1 MEFDFSAILLALTV
15 LFGVV
20 WGLDR
25 LFFYKKRK
33 ARLDAAGG
41 EYVDPVAVDWARSLF
56 PVVLVVLVLRSF
68 VAEPF
73 RIPSG
78 SMMPTLDVGDFIL
91 VNKFAYGLR
100 MPAFN
105 TKFLDIGE
113 PKRGD
118 VVVFRFPGYLCH
130 QPDGSLARVGGDEG
144 NGSPAIGPEQ
154 TCPSPLLPVQN
165 QNWIKRV
172 IGLPGDT
179 VEIQGSD
186 LLINGKPVPAD
197 EVGPFVGNPQ
207 RDEDRLMLDMGAT
220 IWVEHLVREDGK
232 VVNHTIARMPAYT
245 TPNSIPNTVVPS
257 KVPPGC
263 YLVMGDNRNNSQDSR
278 WWGCLPEKNLAGK
291 AFMIWMSWKGW
302 GTGGVD
308 FHRIGNIIH

>member
-1 MEFDFSAILLALTV
+1 MDFDFSAILLGLTV

-25 LFFYKKRK
+25 LFLYKKRK
-33 ARLDAAGG
+33 ARLDTAGE
-41 EYVDPVAVDWARSLF
+41 EYHDPVAVDWSRSLF
-56 PVVLVVLVLRSF
+56 PVVLVVLLLRSF

-100 MPAFN
+100 VPAFN
-105 TKFLDIGE
+105 NKFVDLGE

-118 VVVFRFPGYLCH
+118 VVVFRFPGYLC
-130 QPDGSLARVGGDEG
+130 QDGGKLVRSGDMSCG
-144 NGSPAIGPEQ
+144 DPGAKVPA
-154 TCPSPLLPVQN
+154 

-179 VEIQGSD
+179 IEVHGDE
-186 LLINGKPVPAD
+186 LLINGKRVTAD
-197 EVGPFVGNPQ
+197 EIGPYVGNPQ
-207 RDEDRLMLDMGAT
+207 RTVDETMLNMGAT
-220 IWVEHLVREDGK
+220 VWTEHLGN
-232 VVNHTIARMPAYT
+232 VNHMIARMPAYN
-245 TPNSIPNTVVPS
+245 TPNSIPNDRVPS
-257 KVPPGC
+257 KVPAGC
-263 YLVMGDNRNNSQDSR
+263 YLVMGDNRYDSLDSR
-278 WWGCLPEKNLAGK
+278 WWGCMPEQNLAGK
-291 AFMIWMSWKGW
+291 AFLIWMSWKGW

-308 FHRIGNIIH
+308 FSRIGTVIH

>member
-1 MEFDFSAILLALTV
+1 MEFDFSAILLGLTV

-20 WGLDR
+20 WALDR
-25 LFFYKKRK
+25 AFFYKKRK
-33 ARLDAAGG
+33 ARLDAAGE
-41 EYVDPVAVDWARSLF
+41 EYRDPVPVDWSRSLF

-100 MPAFN
+100 LPAFN

-118 VVVFRFPGYLCH
+118 VVVFRFPGFLCR
-130 QPDGSLARVGGDEG
+130 DASGKMVRSGD
-144 NGSPAIGPEQ
+144 I
-154 TCPSPLLPVQN
+154 TCTDPHAPVPS

-172 IGLPGDT
+172 IGLPGDS
-179 VEIQGSD
+179 ISAHGSD
-186 LLINGKPVPAD
+186 LLINGKPVDAT
-197 EVGPFVGNPQ
+197 EIGPYVGNPQ
-207 RDEDRLMLDMGAT
+207 RREERLMLDMGAT
-220 IWVEHLVREDGK
+220 VWNEHLVREDGK
-232 VVNHTIARMPAYT
+232 VVNHLIARMPAYT
-245 TPNSIPNTVVPS
+245 TPNSIPNAMVPS

-263 YLVMGDNRNNSQDSR
+263 YLVMGDNRNNSTDSR
-278 WWGCLPEKNLAGK
+278 WWGCMPEQDLAGK

-308 FHRIGNIIH
+308 FHRIGKLIH

>member
-1 MEFDFSAILLALTV
+1 MEFDFAAILLGLTV

-25 LFFYKKRK
+25 LFLYKKRK
-33 ARLDAAGG
+33 ARLDAAGE
-41 EYVDPVAVDWARSLF
+41 EYRDPIPVDWARSLF
-56 PVVLVVLVLRSF
+56 PVVLVVLLLRSF

-105 TKFLDIGE
+105 NKLVDLGE
-113 PKRGD
+113 PQRGD
-118 VVVFRFPGYLCH
+118 VVVFRFPGYLC
-130 QPDGSLARVGGDEG
+130 QDGGKLVRSGDM
-144 NGSPAIGPEQ
+144 SCSDPHAPVPA
-154 TCPSPLLPVQN
+154 

-172 IGLPGDT
+172 IGLPGDSIE
-179 VEIQGSD
+179 VHGAELWVNGQRVNAEEI
-186 LLINGKPVPAD
+186 
-197 EVGPFVGNPQ
+197 GPYVGNPQ
-207 RDEDRLMLDMGAT
+207 RSVDQIMLNMGAT
-220 IWVEHLVREDGK
+220 VWTEHLGK
-232 VVNHTIARMPAYT
+232 VNHMIARMPAYT
-245 TPNSIPNTVVPS
+245 TPNSIPNDRVPS

-263 YLVMGDNRNNSQDSR
+263 YLVMGDNRYDSLDSR
-278 WWGCLPEKNLAGK
+278 WWGCMPEHNLAGK
-291 AFMIWMSWKGW
+291 AFLIWMSWKGW

-308 FHRIGNIIH
+308 FSRIGTVIH

>member
-1 MEFDFSAILLALTV
+1 MEFDFSAILLGLTV

-25 LFFYKKRK
+25 LFLYKRRK
-33 ARLDAAGG
+33 ARLDAEGA
-41 EYVDPVAVDWARSLF
+41 EYSDPVAVDWSRSLF
-56 PVVLVVLVLRSF
+56 PVVLVVLLLRSF

-100 MPAFN
+100 LPAFN
-105 TKFLDIGE
+105 NKFLSIGE

-118 VVVFRFPGYLCH
+118 VVVFRFPGYLCR
-130 QPDGSLARVGGDEG
+130 DDSGRMVRVGGDEG
-144 NGSPAIGPEQ
+144 GDPSSGPDYA
-154 TCPSPLLPVQN
+154 CPMPLRPVAS

-179 VEIQGSD
+179 IEVHDSQIV
-186 LLINGKPVPAD
+186 INGQAVASD
-197 EVGPFVGNPQ
+197 ELGPYVGNPK
-207 RDEDRLMLDMGAT
+207 REEDATLLDFGGT
-220 IWVEHLVREDGK
+220 VWKEHLPGSNGK
-232 VVNHTIARMPAYT
+232 VVDHLVARMPSRMPT
-245 TPNSIPNTVVPS
+245 LSIPNQRVPS
-257 KVPPGC
+257 RVPQGC
-263 YLVMGDNRNNSQDSR
+263 YLVMGDDRENSLDGR
-278 WWGCLPEKNLAGK
+278 WWGCLPEQNLAGK
-291 AFMIWMSWKGW
+291 AFLIWMSWKGW

-308 FHRIGNIIH
+308 FSRIGTVIH

>member
-1 MEFDFSAILLALTV
+1 MEFDFSAILLGLTV

-25 LFFYKKRK
+25 LFFYKQRK
-33 ARLDAAGG
+33 ARLDAEGA
-41 EYVDPVAVDWARSLF
+41 EYREPVAVDWSRSLF
-56 PVVLVVLVLRSF
+56 PVVLVVLLLRSF

-105 TKFLDIGE
+105 NKFIGLDE

-118 VVVFRFPGYLCH
+118 VVVFRFPGYLCD
-130 QPDGSLARVGGDEG
+130 DGSGKLVRSGDL
-144 NGSPAIGPEQ
+144 SCSDPHAPIPQ
-154 TCPSPLLPVQN
+154 

-179 VEIQGSD
+179 VEVHGSD
-186 LLINGKPVPAD
+186 LLVNGQPVTAE
-197 EVGPFVGNPQ
+197 EVGPYQGNPQ
-207 RDEDRLMLDMGAT
+207 RSVDQIMLDNGAT
-220 IWVEHLVREDGK
+220 VWSEHLGNVT
-232 VVNHTIARMPAYT
+232 HTIARMPAYNP
-245 TPNSIPNTVVPS
+245 PNSIPNDRVPS

-263 YLVMGDNRNNSQDSR
+263 YLVMGDNRNDSLDSR
-278 WWGCLPEKNLAGK
+278 WWGCMPEKNLAGK
-291 AFMIWMSWKGW
+291 AFLIWMSWKGW

-308 FHRIGNIIH
+308 FSRIGTVIH

>member
-1 MEFDFSAILLALTV
+1 MEFDFSAILLSLTV

-25 LFFYKKRK
+25 LFLYKKRK
-33 ARLDAAGG
+33 ARLDAAGE
-41 EYVDPVAVDWARSLF
+41 EYRDPMPVDWSRSLF
-56 PVVLVVLVLRSF
+56 PVVLVVLLLRSF

-105 TKFLDIGE
+105 NKLVNLGE
-113 PKRGD
+113 PQRGD
-118 VVVFRFPGYLCH
+118 VVVFRFPGYLCE
-130 QPDGSLARVGGDEG
+130 DGGKLVRSGDMSC
-144 NGSPAIGPEQ
+144 NDPQAPVPA
-154 TCPSPLLPVQN
+154 

-172 IGLPGDT
+172 IGLPGDSIE
-179 VEIQGSD
+179 VHGAE
-186 LLINGKPVPAD
+186 LWVNGQRVAAD
-197 EVGPFVGNPQ
+197 EIGPYVGNPQ
-207 RDEDRLMLDMGAT
+207 RSVDQIMLNMGAT
-220 IWVEHLVREDGK
+220 VWTEHLGK
-232 VVNHTIARMPAYT
+232 VNHMIARMPAYT
-245 TPNSIPNTVVPS
+245 TPNSIPNDRVPS

-263 YLVMGDNRNNSQDSR
+263 YLVMGDNRYDSLDSR
-278 WWGCLPEKNLAGK
+278 WWGCMPEHNLAGK
-291 AFMIWMSWKGW
+291 AFLIWMSWKGW

-308 FHRIGNIIH
+308 FSRIGTVIH

>member
-1 MEFDFSAILLALTV
+1 MEFDFSAILLSLTV

-25 LFFYKKRK
+25 LFLYKKRK
-33 ARLDAAGG
+33 ARLDAAGE
-41 EYVDPVAVDWARSLF
+41 EYRDPVPVDWSRSLF
-56 PVVLVVLVLRSF
+56 PVVLVVLLLRSF

-105 TKFLDIGE
+105 NKLVDLGE
-113 PKRGD
+113 PQRGD
-118 VVVFRFPGYLCH
+118 VVVFRFPGYLCE
-130 QPDGSLARVGGDEG
+130 DGGKLVRSGDMSC
-144 NGSPAIGPEQ
+144 NDPQAPV
-154 TCPSPLLPVQN
+154 PS

-172 IGLPGDT
+172 IGLPGDSIE
-179 VEIQGSD
+179 VHGAE
-186 LLINGKPVPAD
+186 LWVNGQRVAAD
-197 EVGPFVGNPQ
+197 EIGPYVGNPQ
-207 RDEDRLMLDMGAT
+207 RSVDQIMLNMGAT
-220 IWVEHLVREDGK
+220 VWTEHLGK
-232 VVNHTIARMPAYT
+232 VNHMIARMPAYT
-245 TPNSIPNTVVPS
+245 TPNSIPNDRVPS

-263 YLVMGDNRNNSQDSR
+263 YLVMGDNRYDSLDSR
-278 WWGCLPEKNLAGK
+278 WWGCMPEHNLAGK
-291 AFMIWMSWKGW
+291 AFLIWMSWKGW

-308 FHRIGNIIH
+308 FSRIGTVIH

>member
-25 LFFYKKRK
+25 LFLYKKRK
-33 ARLDAAGG
+33 ARLDAAGQ
-41 EYVDPVAVDWARSLF
+41 EYTDPVPVDWARSLF
-56 PVVLVVLVLRSF
+56 PVVLVVLLLRSF

-105 TKFLDIGE
+105 NKFVDLGE
-113 PKRGD
+113 PRRGD
-118 VVVFRFPGYLCH
+118 VVVFRFPGYLC
-130 QPDGSLARVGGDEG
+130 QDGDRLVRSGDE
-144 NGSPAIGPEQ
+144 SCSDLHAPIPQ
-154 TCPSPLLPVQN
+154 

-172 IGLPGDT
+172 IGLPGDSIE
-179 VEIQGSD
+179 VHGAE
-186 LLINGKPVPAD
+186 LLINGRRVTSD
-197 EVGPFVGNPQ
+197 EVGPYLGNPQ
-207 RDEDRLMLDMGAT
+207 RTVDQLMLNMGAT
-220 IWVEHLVREDGK
+220 VWTEHLPREDGSMI
-232 VVNHTIARMPAYT
+232 NHATAQMPAYT
-245 TPNSIPNTVVPS
+245 SPNSIPNAVVPS
-257 KVPPGC
+257 KVPAGC
-263 YLVMGDNRNNSQDSR
+263 YLVMGDNRNDSLDSR
-278 WWGCLPEKNLAGK
+278 WWGCMPEHNLAGK
-291 AFMIWMSWKGW
+291 AFLIWMSWKGW

-308 FHRIGNIIH
+308 FSRIGTVIH

>member
-1 MEFDFSAILLALTV
+1 MEFDFSAILLGLTV

-25 LFFYKKRK
+25 LFLYKKRK
-33 ARLDAAGG
+33 ARLDAAGS
-41 EYVDPVAVDWARSLF
+41 EYSDPIPVDWARSLF
-56 PVVLVVLVLRSF
+56 PVVLVVLLLRSF

-105 TKFLDIGE
+105 NKFLSFGE

-118 VVVFRFPGYLCH
+118 VVVFRFPGYRCLDENG
-130 QPDGSLARVGGDEG
+130 QLARVGGDEG
-144 NGSPAIGPEQ
+144 GPPSLGPDDA
-154 TCPSPLLPVQN
+154 CPVPRLPIKN

-179 VEIQGSD
+179 IEVRDSQII
-186 LLINGKPVPAD
+186 INGKPVMAS
-197 EVGPFVGNPQ
+197 EVGPFVGNEQ
-207 RDEDRLMLDMGAT
+207 RDADAELLHFSAT
-220 IWVEHLVREDGK
+220 VWNEHLGK
-232 VVNHTIARMPAYT
+232 VDHLIARMPT
-245 TPNSIPNTVVPS
+245 RMSTNEIPNALVPSVVPQ
-257 KVPPGC
+257 GC
-263 YLVMGDNRNNSQDSR
+263 YLVMGDDRENSLDSR
-278 WWGCLPEKNLAGK
+278 WWGCMPEKNLAGK
-291 AFMIWMSWKGW
+291 AFLIWMSWKGW

-308 FHRIGNIIH
+308 FSRIGTVIH

>member
-1 MEFDFSAILLALTV
+1 MEFDFSAMLLCLTV

-25 LFFYKKRK
+25 LLLYKRRK
-33 ARLDAAGG
+33 ARLDAAGA
-41 EYVDPVAVDWARSLF
+41 EYRDPVPVDWARSLF
-56 PVVLVVLVLRSF
+56 PVVLVVLLLRSF

-100 MPAFN
+100 LPAFN
-105 TKFLDIGE
+105 NKFLAIGE

-130 QPDGSLARVGGDEG
+130 DSSGKLIRVGGDESG
-144 NGSPAIGPEQ
+144 QPMLGQDN
-154 TCPSPLLPVQN
+154 TCPEPHLPVQS

-179 VEIQGSD
+179 VEVHDSQIV
-186 LLINGKPVPAD
+186 INGKPVVD
-197 EVGPFVGNPQ
+197 EEIGPFAGNPA
-207 RDEDRLMLDMGAT
+207 RPEDATLLNYGAT
-220 IWVEHLVREDGK
+220 IWTEHLGK
-232 VVNHTIARMPAYT
+232 LNHLIARMPERMPT
-245 TPNSIPNTVVPS
+245 QSIPNALVPS
-257 KVPPGC
+257 KVPKGC
-263 YLVMGDNRNNSQDSR
+263 YLVMGDDRENSLDSR
-278 WWGCLPEKNLAGK
+278 WWGCMPEQNLVGK
-291 AFMIWMSWKGW
+291 AFLIWMSWKGW

-308 FHRIGNIIH
+308 FHRIGTLIH

>member
-1 MEFDFSAILLALTV
+1 MEFDFSAILLGLTV

-25 LFFYKKRK
+25 LFLYKKRK
-33 ARLDAAGG
+33 ARLEAAGG
-41 EYVDPVAVDWARSLF
+41 EYRDPAPVDWARSLF

-100 MPAFN
+100 LPAFN

-118 VVVFRFPGYLCH
+118 VVVFRFPGFLCR
-130 QPDGSLARVGGDEG
+130 DASGKLVRSGD
-144 NGSPAIGPEQ
+144 I
-154 TCPSPLLPVQN
+154 TCADPHAPVPS

-172 IGLPGDT
+172 IGLPGD
-179 VEIQGSD
+179 EIAYRGKVVYV
-186 LLINGKPVPAD
+186 NGKPVAQEDLGVYQGTGAGQDMSGAALKKEDLPQAPH
-197 EVGPFVGNPQ
+197 EILQRPGNGFFPP
-207 RDEDRLMLDMGAT
+207 
-220 IWVEHLVREDGK
+220 REG
-232 VVNHTIARMPAYT
+232 
-245 TPNSIPNTVVPS
+245 SWQ
-257 KVPPGC
+257 VPPGH
-263 YLVMGDNRNNSQDSR
+263 YFVLGDNRDNSQDSR
-278 WWGCLPEKNLAGK
+278 YWGFVPEGNLVGR
-291 AFMIWMSWKGW
+291 AFLIWMNWDGKN
-302 GTGGVD
+302 GGVD
-308 FHRIGNIIH
+308 FSRIGTVIK

>member
-1 MEFDFSAILLALTV
+1 MEFDFSAMLLCLTV

-25 LFFYKKRK
+25 LLLYKRRK
-33 ARLDAAGG
+33 ARLDAAGA
-41 EYVDPVAVDWARSLF
+41 EYRDPVPVDWARSLF
-56 PVVLVVLVLRSF
+56 PVVLVVLLLRSF

-100 MPAFN
+100 LPAFN
-105 TKFLDIGE
+105 NKFLAVGE

-130 QPDGSLARVGGDEG
+130 DGSGKLIRVGGDE
-144 NGSPAIGPEQ
+144 SGPPMLGPDN
-154 TCPSPLLPVQN
+154 TCPDPHLPVQS

-179 VEIQGSD
+179 VEVHDSQIV
-186 LLINGKPVPAD
+186 INGKPVVDD
-197 EVGPFVGNPQ
+197 EIGPYVGNPQ
-207 RDEDRLMLDMGAT
+207 RPEDATLLNYGAT
-220 IWVEHLVREDGK
+220 IWTEHLGK
-232 VVNHTIARMPAYT
+232 MNHLIARMPERMAT
-245 TPNSIPNTVVPS
+245 QPIPNALVPS
-257 KVPPGC
+257 KVPKGC
-263 YLVMGDNRNNSQDSR
+263 YLVMGDDRENSLDSR
-278 WWGCLPEKNLAGK
+278 WWGCMPEQNLVGK
-291 AFMIWMSWKGW
+291 AFLIWMSWKGW
-302 GTGGVD
+302 GTGGID
-308 FHRIGNIIH
+308 FHRIGTLIH

>member
-1 MEFDFSAILLALTV
+1 MDFDFSAILLGLTV

-25 LFFYKKRK
+25 LFLYKKRK
-33 ARLDAAGG
+33 ARMDAAGE
-41 EYVDPVAVDWARSLF
+41 EYRDPMPVDWSRSLF
-56 PVVLVVLVLRSF
+56 PVVLVVLLLRSF

-91 VNKFAYGLR
+91 VNKFAYGMR

-105 TKFLDIGE
+105 NKLLDLGE

-118 VVVFRFPGYLCH
+118 VVVFRFPGYLCRD
-130 QPDGSLARVGGDEG
+130 DGKLVRSGDMSC
-144 NGSPAIGPEQ
+144 NDPHA
-154 TCPSPLLPVQN
+154 PVQQ

-179 VEIQGSD
+179 VEVQGANLLVNGQPVAAD
-186 LLINGKPVPAD
+186 LI
-197 EVGPFVGNPQ
+197 GPYVGNPRRSVDQ
-207 RDEDRLMLDMGAT
+207 IMLNMGAMVWT
-220 IWVEHLVREDGK
+220 EHLGQ
-232 VVNHTIARMPAYT
+232 VNHMIARMPAYT
-245 TPNSIPNTVVPS
+245 TPNSIPNDRVPS
-257 KVPPGC
+257 KVPAGC
-263 YLVMGDNRNNSQDSR
+263 YLVMGDNRNDSLDSR
-278 WWGCLPEKNLAGK
+278 WWGCMPEQNLAGK
-291 AFMIWMSWKGW
+291 AFLIWMSWKGW

-308 FHRIGNIIH
+308 FSRIGTVIH